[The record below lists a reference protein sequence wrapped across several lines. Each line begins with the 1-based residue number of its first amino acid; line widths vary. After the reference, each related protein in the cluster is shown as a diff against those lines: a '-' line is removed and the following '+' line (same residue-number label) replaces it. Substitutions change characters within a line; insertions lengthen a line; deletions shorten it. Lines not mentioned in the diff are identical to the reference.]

1 MIDLIQWR
9 VTIGCFYTAR
19 RCHGKSVGNVSW
31 KWISVYFIMS
41 VTVIAV
47 IQMLILLCCDVET
60 NPGPTLGNIYVSL
73 TNVMSVSIVLTAA
86 NAVTV
91 LTKSGF
97 IVKEQWSDLARH
109 LGVPLSE
116 REKLIETA
124 VRTQDYLTVLE
135 KVLEWWISNHQA
147 SWEILTSSV
156 AEYSGSGT
164 ADNMRKLIGIFEQL

>member
-19 RCHGKSVGNVSW
+19 RYHGKSLGNVSW
-31 KWISVYFIMS
+31 RWISAYFMMS

-60 NPGPTLGNIYVSL
+60 NPGPTLGNIRVHVSL
-73 TNVMSVSIVLTAA
+73 TNVMSISIVLTAI
-86 NAVTV
+86 NAVTI

-124 VRTQDYLTVLE
+124 ARTQEYPTILE
-135 KVLEWWISNHQA
+135 KVLEWWISNHQP
-147 SWEILTSSV
+147 SWEALISSV
-156 AEYSGSGT
+156 AECSGSDT
-164 ADNMRKLIGIFEQL
+164 VDNVRKLGMF